1 MEDFR
6 KGETGV
12 LVSTTVIEVGV
23 DVPNATVIIVEDAD
37 RFGLAQLHQLRG
49 RVGRGELAGEMFL
62 VSGSKAP
69 AAIERL
75 SAMESTSDGF
85 ELAEYDLSLRREGD
99 ILGNRQHGASVLK
112 LVNVVRDS
120 AVVQAAHEDAR
131 EILSGDP
138 GLDLPE
144 HRALRFELCRLFP
157 EMREGR
163 EC

>member
-1 MEDFR
+1 M
-6 KGETGV
+6 
-12 LVSTTVIEVGV
+12 
-23 DVPNATVIIVEDAD
+23 
-37 RFGLAQLHQLRG
+37 
-49 RVGRGELAGEMFL
+49 
-62 VSGSKAP
+62 
-69 AAIERL
+69 
-75 SAMESTSDGF
+75 
-85 ELAEYDLSLRREGD
+85 
-99 ILGNRQHGASVLK
+99 LK

-163 EC
+163 E